1 MTDENIIKSKTLF
14 VTKNCSAL
22 IPNQTPCLQI
32 FHTALKTKHHDCEEQ
47 RR

>member
-1 MTDENIIKSKTLF
+1 MTDENIIKSTTLF
-14 VTKNCSAL
+14 QTKNCWAL

-32 FHTALKTKHHDCEEQ
+32 FHTAHISKHHDCEEQ